1 MELRRGN
8 LAEQIVEVMRSRIQH
23 GDYPIGSKLP
33 TEHELIGEFGV
44 SHTVI
49 RESIANLKAGGMVTT
64 RQGVGV
70 FVQNA
75 ARSQGF
81 VIPPIDLDAIPDKIA
96 VLDLRIG
103 VEVEG
108 AGLAATRRNAETLAG
123 IERAVQDM
131 RDAIAAGSDAIEAD
145 LEFHRAVAAATNN
158 VHFANLFAYL
168 GTLSVP
174 RVRLKTYGLSPEARV
189 SYLNK
194 VNDEHGAVLA
204 AIRAGD
210 ADNARSAM
218 RMHLLNSKQR
228 LLRELESG
236 REGSTAG
243 G

>member
-8 LAEQIVEVMRSRIQH
+8 LAEQIVEVMRGRIQQ

-33 TEHELIGEFGV
+33 SEHELIGEFGV
-44 SHTVI
+44 SRTVI
-49 RESIANLKAGGMVTT
+49 RESIANLKAGGLVTT

-75 ARSQGF
+75 TRPQGF

-108 AGLAATRRNAETLAG
+108 AGLAATRRSAQTLAG

-158 VHFANLFAYL
+158 EHFANLFAYL

-218 RMHLLNSKQR
+218 RMHLINSKQR
-228 LLRELESG
+228 LLRELETG
-236 REGSTAG
+236 RHE
-243 G
+243 